1 MLLKFDVEHIM
12 FDTILLNPVTNV
24 KCWYTSML
32 TIDSDVTIFVTES
45 KDERDRQKNNKLPKR
60 CNLKKT
66 SIKGL

>member
-1 MLLKFDVEHIM
+1 
-12 FDTILLNPVTNV
+12 
-24 KCWYTSML
+24 ML

>member
-1 MLLKFDVEHIM
+1 MLLKFDVEDIM
-12 FDTILLNPVTNV
+12 FDTILLNLVTNV
-24 KCWYTSML
+24 KCWYTAML
-32 TIDSDVTIFVTES
+32 TIDSDVIIFVTES